1 MTYHNA
7 IKFIKNSPIAPP
19 ENSSP
24 AQRITDLRATLSNPQ
39 RKLKYIRLAGNN
51 GKTVC
56 ARMLI
61 SILNS
66 AGITN
71 GCLSMPIYSEI
82 RDNVRINGEPI
93 TMEETVSYVEQIC
106 QAVNRMNKGKS
117 EEELFR
123 PTQNEIMLCIAML
136 AFMEHDC
143 ELCLLESDHS
153 GNDPSKFIYLPIAA
167 VICGKIPADDKEEIA
182 KIRAYISRGIQEI
195 VSIPQDT
202 ESFKIISDICAN
214 AGCRFTV
221 PARTNFNI
229 TRLGLRNTEFNY
241 KDNEYSLR
249 LCGKFQALNALVA
262 IEACE
267 MLVRAGYNIEREH
280 VRLGLSTATAP
291 CKFEVIS
298 VSPAII
304 ADSTHSAI
312 AISTI
317 CDSLSDFKAMTGTN
331 IKLCLPAGALVSQ
344 FAEALEQRG
353 YCIKKVSALA
363 EADTTESHDYPF
375 SIKLLKTVKQTVKD
389 ALAELDPEE
398 ILFISGPINF
408 TRAIRYEMLAVL
420 GF

>member
-24 AQRITDLRATLSNPQ
+24 AQRITELRAALSNPQ

-106 QAVNRMNKGKS
+106 QAVNRMNAKKS

-123 PTQNEIMLCIAML
+123 PTQNEIMLVLAML

-143 ELCLLESDHS
+143 ELCLLESDHI
-153 GNDPSKFIYLPIAA
+153 GNDPSRFIYPPLGA
-167 VICGKIPADDKEEIA
+167 VICGKIPSDDKEEIA
-182 KIRAYISRGIQEI
+182 KIRSYISRGIQEI
-195 VSIPQDT
+195 VSIPQDSD
-202 ESFKIISDICAN
+202 SFKTIYDICAN
-214 AGCRFTV
+214 AACRFTI
-221 PARTNFNI
+221 PTKNNFNI
-229 TRLGLRNTEFNY
+229 TRLNLRNTDFTY
-241 KDNEYSLR
+241 KDSEYSLR
-249 LCGKFQALNALVA
+249 LCGKFQALNALVT

-267 MLVRAGYNIEREH
+267 MLVRAGYNIEKEH
-280 VRLGLSTATAP
+280 VKLGLSNVTAP
-291 CKFEVIS
+291 CKFEVLSIS
-298 VSPAII
+298 PTIF
-304 ADSTHSAI
+304 ADSTHASL

-317 CDSLSDFKAMTGTN
+317 CDSLADFKELTGN
-331 IKLCLPAGALVSQ
+331 KIKLCLPAGELISQ
-344 FAEALEQRG
+344 FVECLEQRG

-363 EADTTESHDYPF
+363 EEGFCGSHDYPF
-375 SIKLLKTVKQTVKD
+375 PVKVLKTVKQTVKD
-389 ALAELDPEE
+389 ALAELESDE
-398 ILFISGPINF
+398 ILFISGPSNF
-408 TRAIRYEMLAVL
+408 TRAIRYELLASL